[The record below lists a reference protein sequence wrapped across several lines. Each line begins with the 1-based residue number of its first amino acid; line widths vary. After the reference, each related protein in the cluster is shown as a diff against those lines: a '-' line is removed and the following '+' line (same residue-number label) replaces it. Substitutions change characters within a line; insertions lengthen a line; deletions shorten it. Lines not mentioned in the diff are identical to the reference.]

1 MNTKRQ
7 TIWLVSMLS
16 LMVVLSAY
24 YLFTEDLD
32 TGSLTE
38 ETAETGQPGLTEG
51 TGITVDEVV
60 PGTGAVS
67 DADASGASG
76 AAEEEGLT
84 AEDAEVIRQLES
96 QGTVSVGGDY
106 ITKLQM
112 SRSEQIAQETDRL
125 LGIMSDLS
133 NKPEDATTAAEE
145 LSALEEKA
153 DKLTGIEEQLQAA
166 YPNVVVAEE
175 NERYNVV
182 VQSEKLESAQA
193 VDIVD
198 LVMKTMDVSA
208 DKVSVQY
215 IP

>member
-32 TGSLTE
+32 GSTLK
-38 ETAETGQPGLTEG
+38 ETTHTTQENWKASE
-51 TGITVDEVV
+51 ITVDDVAPGSEAVV
-60 PGTGAVS
+60 PGE
-67 DADASGASG
+67 AD
-76 AAEEEGLT
+76 GLA
-84 AEDAEVIRQLES
+84 AEDAEVLRQLEA

-153 DKLTGIEEQLQAA
+153 DKLTGIEEQLAA
-166 YPNVVVAEE
+166 TYPNVVVAEE
-175 NERYNVV
+175 NERFNVV
-182 VQSEKLESAQA
+182 VQSEKLDHAQA
-193 VDIVD
+193 VDIID
-198 LVMKTMDVSA
+198 LVMTTMDVSA
-208 DKVSVQY
+208 DRVSVQY

>member
-32 TGSLTE
+32 SGTLTE
-38 ETAETGQPGLTEG
+38 TMDTTQHDGTA
-51 TGITVDEVV
+51 IAIDEVV
-60 PGTGAVS
+60 PGTGDTGVP
-67 DADASGASG
+67 G
-76 AAEEEGLT
+76 AEEMT
-84 AEDAEVIRQLES
+84 AEDAEVLRQLEA
-96 QGTVSVGGDY
+96 QGTISVGGDY

-133 NKPEDATTAAEE
+133 NKPEEATTAAEE

-175 NERYNVV
+175 KERYNVV

-193 VDIVD
+193 VDIID

-208 DKVSVQY
+208 DRVSVQY

>member
-32 TGSLTE
+32 SGTLTE
-38 ETAETGQPGLTEG
+38 TMDTTQHDGTA
-51 TGITVDEVV
+51 IAIDEVV
-60 PGTGAVS
+60 PGTGDTGVP
-67 DADASGASG
+67 GG
-76 AAEEEGLT
+76 EEMT
-84 AEDAEVIRQLES
+84 AEDAEVLRQLEA
-96 QGTVSVGGDY
+96 QGTISVGGDY

-133 NKPEDATTAAEE
+133 NKPEEATTAAEE

-175 NERYNVV
+175 KERYNVV

-193 VDIVD
+193 VDIID

>member
-32 TGSLTE
+32 SGTLTE
-38 ETAETGQPGLTEG
+38 TMETGQQEQLEG
-51 TGITVDEVV
+51 TAITVDEVV
-60 PGTGAVS
+60 PGTGEVS
-67 DADASGASG
+67 GVDA
-76 AAEEEGLT
+76 EGLT
-84 AEDAEVIRQLES
+84 AEDAEVLRQLEA
-96 QGTVSVGGDY
+96 QGTISVGGDY

-175 NERYNVV
+175 KERFNVV

-193 VDIVD
+193 VDIID

>member
-32 TGSLTE
+32 SGTLTE
-38 ETAETGQPGLTEG
+38 TMDTVQHDGTA
-51 TGITVDEVV
+51 IAIDEVV
-60 PGTGAVS
+60 PGTGDTGVP
-67 DADASGASG
+67 G
-76 AAEEEGLT
+76 AEEMT
-84 AEDAEVIRQLES
+84 AEDAEVLRQLEA
-96 QGTVSVGGDY
+96 QGTISVGGDY

-133 NKPEDATTAAEE
+133 NKPEEATTAAEE

-175 NERYNVV
+175 KERYNVV

-193 VDIVD
+193 VDIID

>member
-32 TGSLTE
+32 SGTLTE
-38 ETAETGQPGLTEG
+38 ETAEVGLTEG
-51 TGITVDEVV
+51 TGITVDSVA
-60 PGTGAVS
+60 PGAGAVG
-67 DADASGASG
+67 DAGT
-76 AAEEEGLT
+76 AAEEGLT
-84 AEDAEVIRQLES
+84 AEDAEVLRQLEA

-125 LGIMSDLS
+125 LGIMSDLT
-133 NKPEDATTAAEE
+133 NKPEQATTAAEE

-153 DKLTGIEEQLQAA
+153 DKLTGIEEQLQSA

-198 LVMKTMDVSA
+198 LVMKTLDVSA
-208 DKVSVQY
+208 DRVSVQY